1 MQFNILNFYVLYF
14 HLALDVNKQK
24 KKVLSD
30 KKSQNLGRAKVMAKV
45 MMLRA
50 GKKTR
55 NLYQEKGNENII
67 SGLEKQ
73 FY

>member
-1 MQFNILNFYVLYF
+1 MQINRR
-14 HLALDVNKQK
+14 